1 MRREADAKLTSAVA
15 ARGIAK
21 VESEAAIGDSATGAT
36 CVAAAAA
43 MTCSFVFIK
52 DLTILVDLGFVHDDR
67 RLVIDDFGLIHHLAL
82 HPPSG
87 CEVARRASRPRYTLR
102 TQG

>member
-1 MRREADAKLTSAVA
+1 MRREADTKLTSTITAG
-15 ARGIAK
+15 GIAK

-43 MTCSFVFIK
+43 MAWSFVLIK
-52 DLTILVDLGFVHDDR
+52 DLAILVDLGFVHDDR

-87 CEVARRASRPRYTLR
+87 R
-102 TQG
+102 